1 VKLPPSSLHISY
13 MHAGKLND
21 TFVTSLWEFRDL
33 DAAGRRLWDGKLRKV
48 RGYYFEDNRNAQIR
62 EFMPTTGEALLMM
75 DTDISQV
82 SPDAVYALADALD
95 PDTHPIVAGFY
106 VSRTRHDPLG
116 KVPDMLVPLW
126 WDFDEQAHQYVT
138 ISRFEGDD
146 RLQRIAA
153 CAFGFTLIHRA
164 ALERFPEREV
174 PLNGGVRERYSVPDF
189 VVDPSRWF
197 GRDLG
202 FLRKNVIRLPE
213 DVTFCDRAGKLS
225 IPIHGHCGT
234 GRLLWHHKEHA
245 ENLDTFLASAGL
257 APPRMK
263 PGWFLEG

>member
-1 VKLPPSSLHISY
+1 MKLSPGALHISY
-13 MHAGKLND
+13 MHAGKLD
-21 TFVTSLWEFRDL
+21 DAFVASLWEFRDL
-33 DAAGRRLWDGKLRKV
+33 DAAGRRLWDGKLRRV

-62 EFMPTTGEALLMM
+62 EFMADPHAEALLMM

-95 PDTHPIVAGFY
+95 PDTHSIVAGFY

-126 WDFDEQAHQYVT
+126 WDFDEALGQYVT
-138 ISRFEGDD
+138 IRRFEGSE

-153 CAFGFTLIHRA
+153 CAFGFTMIHRDALRRFPVRPVEVKGA
-164 ALERFPEREV
+164 ALPF
-174 PLNGGVRERYSVPDF
+174 
-189 VVDPSRWF
+189 DPSQWF

-202 FLRKNVIRLPE
+202 LMRGSVIRLPE
-213 DVTFCDRAGKLS
+213 DVSFCDRAGKLG

-245 ENLDTFLASAGL
+245 ENLDTFLFSAGL
-257 APPRMK
+257 APMPRNSVLS
-263 PGWFLEG
+263 GGTARARNA